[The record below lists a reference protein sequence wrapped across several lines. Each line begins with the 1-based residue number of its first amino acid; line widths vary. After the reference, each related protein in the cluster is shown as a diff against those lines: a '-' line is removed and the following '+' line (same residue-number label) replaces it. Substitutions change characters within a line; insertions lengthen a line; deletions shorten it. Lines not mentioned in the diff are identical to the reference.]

1 MGCNV
6 GYRSDVAIAAYG
18 DKEKLVELK
27 THYDNAVANLS
38 VDSKIDLNWMLSG
51 SEQNLARPMWDD
63 ETGDFM
69 FYVDHVKWYDGYPCV
84 DLINSVFNKA
94 IELGLA
100 AERVRIGEEIEDNEE
115 EFEDGDEGCE
125 YRFNVS
131 RSISF

>member
-1 MGCNV
+1 M
-6 GYRSDVAIAAYG
+6 GYRSDVAIAVYG

-27 THYDNAVANLS
+27 AHYDNAVANLS
-38 VDSKIDLNWMLSG
+38 SDSLEDLNYLFNASN
-51 SEQNLARPMWDD
+51 ENLGRPMWDYK
-63 ETGDFM
+63 TGDFM

-94 IELGLA
+94 IELDLT
-100 AERVRIGEEIEDNEE
+100 AERVRIGEELEDNEE

-125 YRFNVS
+125 FRFNIS

>member
-1 MGCNV
+1 M

-27 THYDNAVANLS
+27 AHYDNAVANLS
-38 VDSKIDLNWMLSG
+38 DDALEDFNYLVAS
-51 SEQNLARPMWDD
+51 SEENLARPIWDD

-69 FYVDHVKWYDGYPCV
+69 FYVTHVKWYDGYPVV
-84 DLINSVFNKA
+84 DLFNTLFGKA
-94 IELGLA
+94 IAIELA
-100 AERVRIGEEIEDNEE
+100 AERVRIGEELEDNDE
-115 EFEDGDEGCE
+115 EFIDGDEGCE

>member
-1 MGCNV
+1 M

-27 THYDNAVANLS
+27 AHYDNAVANLS
-38 VDSKIDLNWMLSG
+38 EDALEDLNYLFNASN
-51 SEQNLARPMWDD
+51 ENLGRPMWDD

-84 DLINSVFNKA
+84 DLLNGVFNKA
-94 IELGLA
+94 IELGLT

-115 EFEDGDEGCE
+115 EFIDGDEGCE

>member
-1 MGCNV
+1 MKM

-38 VDSKIDLNWMLSG
+38 SDSLEDLNYLVAS
-51 SEQNLARPMWDD
+51 SEENLARPIWDD

-69 FYVDHVKWYDGYPCV
+69 FYVTHVKWYDGYPCV
-84 DLINSVFNKA
+84 DLFNTLFGKA
-94 IELGLA
+94 IAIELA

-115 EFEDGDEGCE
+115 EFIDGDEGCE